1 MIDVPS
7 SSPSSIQDMPN
18 RLLLAVSDAASA
30 GVISGGTVWTFY
42 FVQQNTVGGGD
53 TLEYLDFPSLGVDN
67 NALYVGGDMF
77 TASTGAFTGSSVFVI
92 RKTTA
97 LSGGPLVTTA
107 FRGLVPNPAT
117 SEGML
122 DPRGMDNYNPTANE
136 GYFIGTSNL
145 LFGELVMRR
154 ISTPGGTP
162 AISADILI
170 PVNATAFPIPVD
182 HLGNTG
188 GIAGRLESIDDRL
201 FAAHIRNGRLW
212 TAHNIAV
219 DATGVASNGPARRTA
234 VRWYKLNVP
243 VGSGTPTW
251 SSQARFSTVP
261 RQSRM
266 RDNIGCQRRWFRGR
280 DMPLLVLARLALRIA
295 QMRRPTD
302 ASRAIHLGLSARLR
316 FTPLAAQPTTRLRIL
331 VGLTD
336 AAGGII
342 PSPASIPKTT

>member
-1 MIDVPS
+1 M
-7 SSPSSIQDMPN
+7 
-18 RLLLAVSDAASA
+18 
-30 GVISGGTVWTFY
+30 
-42 FVQQNTVGGGD
+42 GGGD

-67 NALYVGGDMF
+67 NALYIGGDMF

-219 DATGVASNGPARRTA
+219 DATGVASNGRCTTHRGALVRVECSRRFGNA
-234 VRWYKLNVP
+234 DRGPVRHD
-243 VGSGTPTW
+243 
-251 SSQARFSTVP
+251 F
-261 RQSRM
+261 RQ
-266 RDNIGCQRRWFRGR
+266 RGR
-280 DMPLLVLARLALRIA
+280 SRECTAILDANGDGFGTGTC
-295 QMRRPTD
+295 RPW
-302 ASRAIHLGLSARLR
+302 
-316 FTPLAAQPTTRLRIL
+316 F
-331 VGLTD
+331 
-336 AAGGII
+336 
-342 PSPASIPKTT
+342 